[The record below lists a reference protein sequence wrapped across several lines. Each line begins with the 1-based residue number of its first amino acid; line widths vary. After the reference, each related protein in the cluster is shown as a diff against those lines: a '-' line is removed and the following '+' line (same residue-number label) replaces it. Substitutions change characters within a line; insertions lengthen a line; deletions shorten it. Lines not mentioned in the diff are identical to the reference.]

1 MTKFDDLEKLADL
14 KKKGILTEEEFE
26 TQKKKLLETT
36 ESVQDEV
43 SDENVDTSPLGRYVG
58 CFKKYAT
65 FHGRASRSEFWWFF
79 LFNFLAAII
88 TDFIPFIGGLYFL
101 VSLIPL
107 LAVSV
112 RRLHDINRGGWWVF
126 PPLITIFLF
135 PIVIAFVMGYS
146 LMTTEVIVPGINV
159 LFMFPFMTIFL
170 LFILVW
176 SIILFV
182 FHCLPGTNGEN
193 NYGKKPV

>member
-14 KKKGILTEEEFE
+14 KKKGILTEKEFE
-26 TQKKKLLETT
+26 DQKKKLLTTT
-36 ESVQDEV
+36 ENEQETV
-43 SDENVDTSPLGRYVG
+43 SDENIDTSPLGRYIG
-58 CFKKYAT
+58 CFEKYAT
-65 FHGRASRSEFWWFF
+65 FQGRASRSEYWWFF
-79 LFNFLAAII
+79 LFNFLIMII
-88 TDFIPFIGGLYFL
+88 TDFIPFAGRLYCLFS
-101 VSLIPL
+101 VIPL

-135 PIVIAFVMGYS
+135 PIVITFVMGYS
-146 LMTTEVIVPGINV
+146 LMTTEIIMPEISL
-159 LFMFPFMTIFL
+159 LFMFPLITIFL

-182 FHCLPGTNGEN
+182 FYCLPGTNEEN